1 MIPEYIIEDLNIL
14 IRRAKD
20 KGILVK
26 ILDNIDN
33 FILLQK
39 KNFRDLECSKVEG
52 NDSIHSYMI
61 PTSED
66 LFKKY
71 GKLVL
76 NSKELSNELP
86 FSHSKISKMLS
97 KAEEKNT
104 LENNLLPK
112 WKYIGERRYWSIDSV
127 VDFLKNMQL

>member
-1 MIPEYIIEDLNIL
+1 MIPEYIVEDLNIL
-14 IRRAKD
+14 AKRAKD
-20 KGILVK
+20 KGVLVEL
-26 ILDNIDN
+26 LDNIDN

-39 KNFRDLECSKVEG
+39 KNFRDSEYSKAE
-52 NDSIHSYMI
+52 NNTSNLSHLI

-71 GKLVL
+71 GKLNL

-97 KAEEKNT
+97 KSEEKNT

-112 WKYIGERRYWSIDSV
+112 WKYIGDRRYWSIDSV
-127 VDFLKNMQL
+127 VDFLKNM